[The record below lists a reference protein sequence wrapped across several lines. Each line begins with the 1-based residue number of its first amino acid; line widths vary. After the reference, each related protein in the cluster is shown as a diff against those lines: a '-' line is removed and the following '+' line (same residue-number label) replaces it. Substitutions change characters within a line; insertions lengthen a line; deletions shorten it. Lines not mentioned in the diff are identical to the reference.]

1 MNKVEQ
7 QYLDLIK
14 DILENGN
21 DKDDRTGTGT
31 MSLFGREL
39 RHDFKDGFPLFTTRQ
54 ISLKTAFTELKW
66 FLLGRTDLKWLL
78 ENNCKIWVGD
88 FYKDYKGK
96 CIGDVLSKEEFCERI
111 LNDNYFSSIFG
122 NANGLYGDQWR
133 KFNDRVCDERD
144 DFPVDQI
151 SNLID
156 VILSNPDSR
165 RLMVTAWNPTLVPY
179 TLLPPCHYGFQ
190 IYTRKL
196 KYQERF
202 DLLPQN
208 HKDEFLMYK
217 LTHKLTNQGVKNINE
232 NDTLDFYINMVNLS
246 IPQRAMSL
254 KWNQR
259 SGDTLLGIPTN
270 IISYSMLLMM
280 LCKKTNMIPQEVIG
294 SFGYIHIY
302 KDQISMAKEI
312 LTRQPYQLPTLT
324 LSDRQVDDISE
335 YDWKDFSLSNYQHH
349 PKMFIPLS
357 N

>member
-96 CIGDVLSKEEFCERI
+96 CVGDVLSKEEFCESI
-111 LNDNYFSSIFG
+111 LNDDDFSYMFG
-122 NANGLYGDQWR
+122 DADGLYGDQWR
-133 KFNDRVCDERD
+133 RFNNYVCDELGY
-144 DFPVDQI
+144 FPIDQI
-151 SNLID
+151 SNLIYD
-156 VILSNPDSR
+156 IQSNPDSR

-196 KYQERF
+196 SIGERLGLF
-202 DLLPQN
+202 KENYPN
-208 HKDEFLMYK
+208 HVGEMFNEHLDSY
-217 LTHKLTNQGVKNINE
+217 NI
-232 NDTLDFYINMVNLS
+232 
-246 IPQRAMSL
+246 PKRAMSL

-294 SFGYIHIY
+294 SFGDIHIY
-302 KDQISMAKEI
+302 KDQIPIAKEI
-312 LTRQPYQLPTLT
+312 ITRQPYQLPTLT

>member
-31 MSLFGREL
+31 LSLFGREL
-39 RHDFKDGFPLFTTRQ
+39 RHSFKDGFPLFTTRQ

-88 FYKDYKGK
+88 FYKDYKDK
-96 CIGDVLSKEEFCERI
+96 FTQNSLTKEEFCDKI
-111 LNDNYFSSIFG
+111 LIDKSFSDVAG
-122 NANGLYGDQWR
+122 DADGLYGDQWR
-133 KFNDRVCDERD
+133 RFNDGICDERG

-151 SNLID
+151 TNL
-156 VILSNPDSR
+156 VNNVRSNPDSR
-165 RLMVTAWNPTLVPY
+165 RLLVTAWNPSLVEQ
-179 TLLPPCHYGFQ
+179 TLLPPCHVMFQ

-217 LTHKLTNQGVKNINE
+217 ITHKLTNQGVQNINE
-232 NDTLDFYINMVNLS
+232 NDTLDFYINMTNLF

-254 KWNQR
+254 KWIQR

-280 LCKKTNMIPQEVIG
+280 LCQVTNMIPEEIIG
-294 SFGYIHIY
+294 SFGDIHIY
-302 KDQISMAKEI
+302 KDQIPMAKEL
-312 LTRQPYQLPTLT
+312 LTREPYQLPTLS
-324 LSDRQVDDISE
+324 LNYRQVHDISE
-335 YDWKDFSLSNYQHH
+335 YEWKDFILSNYQHH
-349 PKMFIPLS
+349 PKMYIPLS